1 MKRWLIAMA
10 TFALVAAACTASG
23 GGDTPSAVDTA
34 SGASHAPVTLEM
46 WGAWTG
52 RELKQF
58 NTIFDGFTEKYPWIT
73 VNSTGGVNDQKI
85 LAAISAGDPPD
96 TVLSFTL
103 DSVGQFC
110 ATGAWQDLNPYIEQS
125 GFDVSQFPPSV
136 EVYTSYAGSRC
147 AFPFLKMSLLGT
159 GGSTY
164 RFHQILVDHQHLGDG
179 HPNLARWIRRVDA
192 HPRA

>member
-147 AFPFLKMSLLGT
+147 AFPFLTDLQGLYYNTDMFEAAG
-159 GGSTY
+159 
-164 RFHQILVDHQHLGDG
+164 IDG
-179 HPNLARWIRRVDA
+179 PPQTLSELQ
-192 HPRA
+192 